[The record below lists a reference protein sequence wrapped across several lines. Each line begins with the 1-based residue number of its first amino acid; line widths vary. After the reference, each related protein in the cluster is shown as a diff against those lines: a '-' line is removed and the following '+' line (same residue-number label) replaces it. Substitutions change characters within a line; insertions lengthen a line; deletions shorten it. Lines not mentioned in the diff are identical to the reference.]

1 MDLRQLRY
9 FAVLADELHFR
20 RAAERLHITQAPL
33 SLAIQALER
42 ELGSQL
48 FLRTRRRVELTETG
62 EALRADARA
71 ILDRVERSR
80 ETIRDLAGGKTGHL
94 RIGFTPA
101 SSLLPF
107 FPRLISAFHNSHPH
121 VRVVLQE
128 HSSTDQLAALRVH
141 EIDVGIVRNPPRR
154 QASDVSFAKLLTDPL
169 VVAIH
174 RGHRLGHRTRIKVAD
189 LRDEAFIF
197 YPRGAGVGI
206 YEQVIALCATRGFA
220 PDIVQ
225 EAKESSTLIGL
236 AATGLGVAIVPSGL
250 RHIDVPNILFKP
262 LADPDAIT
270 EIHLASRAGEEN
282 ARVADFRRLAQTVL
296 AGSRGKPKSKSR
308 GSTAS
313 R

>member
-9 FAVLADELHFR
+9 FAVLSDELHFR

-48 FLRTRRRVELTETG
+48 FLRTQRRVELTETG

-107 FPRLISAFHNSHPH
+107 FPRLISAFRNSHPH
-121 VRVVLQE
+121 VQVVLREQ
-128 HSSTDQLAALRVH
+128 SSTDQLAALRVH
-141 EIDVGIVRNPPRR
+141 EIDVGIVRNPPRH
-154 QASDVSFAKLLTDPL
+154 QVSDVSFAKLLTDPL
-169 VVAIH
+169 VVAMH
-174 RGHRLGHRTRIKVAD
+174 RGHRLGHRARIKIAD

-225 EAKESSTLIGL
+225 EAKESSTPDRSRGYRPGRRDRAFGAAPYQRAQHCVQTSCRPRRDHGYPSCL
-236 AATGLGVAIVPSGL
+236 ASGGGECARRRFQPSG
-250 RHIDVPNILFKP
+250 
-262 LADPDAIT
+262 AD
-270 EIHLASRAGEEN
+270 HAGGLT
-282 ARVADFRRLAQTVL
+282 R
-296 AGSRGKPKSKSR
+296 
-308 GSTAS
+308 
-313 R
+313 